1 MPYILIVIFALGA
14 GAGGFGVH
22 YFDGIK
28 IAGLEKSIAVAN
40 AKAADDLA
48 QAQKKIIVAQN
59 MAAEFNAKLE
69 KEHDEKTKQINTING
84 RLVNAIRMYK
94 NSRKNCGVTVSDD
107 TGSRVV
113 DEQAGGTDFSTRLAE
128 LARRA
133 DLTAQYAQT
142 CYSFVNNNCGIPKQT
157 REARKR

>member
-69 KEHDEKTKQINTING
+69 KEHDEKTSMKLNFLMNIYTSIMEYKTI
-84 RLVNAIRMYK
+84 
-94 NSRKNCGVTVSDD
+94 
-107 TGSRVV
+107 
-113 DEQAGGTDFSTRLAE
+113 F
-128 LARRA
+128 
-133 DLTAQYAQT
+133 
-142 CYSFVNNNCGIPKQT
+142 NNFKL
-157 REARKR
+157 